1 MDLYAMLEVLYH
13 NNKNSSIISIEVPF
27 VFYYISYV
35 YFSNRKT
42 MHFL

>member
-1 MDLYAMLEVLYH
+1 MGLYAMSEVLYH
-13 NNKNSSIISIEVPF
+13 NNIISIEVPF